1 MNKIKMS
8 SGLAS
13 VILLA
18 GLFAGWETLL
28 IVAILMFLFCELEDK
43 VKSLAIKVLAF
54 FLALSLVKMGWGLIA
69 DGVNVVIASLNDLI
83 SVINGYLDTPI
94 DVTKLYLYLLTPI
107 SKLVGIANS
116 VILYLITFA
125 KFAFIIATLS
135 NKAMKEN
142 FLVKKINEFVAKVVN
157 FINSIDVAGNQAQQ

>member
-1 MNKIKMS
+1 MNKIKIS

-18 GLFAGWETLL
+18 CLFSGWGTLL
-28 IVAILMFLFCELEDK
+28 TVAVLMFLFCELEDK
-43 VKSLAIKVLAF
+43 VKGVAIKVIAF
-54 FLALSLVKMGWGLIA
+54 YAGLTLVSMGWGLIA
-69 DGVNVVIASLNDLI
+69 DGVDLVISSLNDFI
-83 SVINGYLDTPI
+83 AIINGYLDTPI

-107 SKLVGIANS
+107 SKLVGIADG
-116 VILYLITFA
+116 VIVYLLTFA
-125 KFAFIIATLS
+125 KFGFIIATLG

-157 FINSIDVAGNQAQQ
+157 FINSIDVTGTQAQ